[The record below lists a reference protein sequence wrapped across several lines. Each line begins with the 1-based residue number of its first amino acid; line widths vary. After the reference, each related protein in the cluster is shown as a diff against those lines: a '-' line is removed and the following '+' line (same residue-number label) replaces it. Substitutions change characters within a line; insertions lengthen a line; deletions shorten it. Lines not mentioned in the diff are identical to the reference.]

1 MHFRLWDMARLIKID
16 DTLMNSEDSSL
27 ISWIRRHDA
36 AEATASY
43 RLRQAEM
50 LGRYGLYKRTWGDL
64 LYKICMQDIT
74 TVSLSRGYELFHPL
88 TDIERGT
95 LAAAAMRA
103 MGFVQY
109 AQRRHWGDQWS
120 DHTLADH
127 MESLMYYL
135 GEVVNSGVDDSRF
148 LAMELLFFLSCF
160 IYCMEY
166 HSQHVVASH
175 LQAMRHRLQA

>member
-1 MHFRLWDMARLIKID
+1 
-16 DTLMNSEDSSL
+16 
-27 ISWIRRHDA
+27 
-36 AEATASY
+36 
-43 RLRQAEM
+43 
-50 LGRYGLYKRTWGDL
+50 
-64 LYKICMQDIT
+64 
-74 TVSLSRGYELFHPL
+74 
-88 TDIERGT
+88 
-95 LAAAAMRA
+95 MRA

-135 GEVVNSGVDDSRF
+135 GEVVNSGVDDSRYYLGEVVNSGVDDSRF

-166 HSQHVVASH
+166 YNQHVVASY
-175 LQAMRHRLQA
+175 LQASVTTISAVRGNANA